1 MSSFF
6 ELTFQLNSQR
16 MLSSRVLEVGSHD
29 VYGTIRSCFGS
40 VGDYVGIDLSPGPG
54 VDLVLSAHELSL
66 DLIRGGLMLLCQVP
80 HWSMTQIGD

>member
-1 MSSFF
+1 
-6 ELTFQLNSQR
+6 

-66 DLIRGGLMLLCQVP
+66 DLIRGG
-80 HWSMTQIGD
+80 

>member
-16 MLSSRVLEVGSHD
+16 MATSRVLEVGSHD

-66 DLIRGGLMLLCQVP
+66 ELFPGG
-80 HWSMTQIGD
+80 G